1 MIDHHKLIM
10 MEVDIV
16 LLVSFS
22 ISYMYI
28 HCIVYLILCDYSD
41 YDVWLRNVTI
51 NNRLKEY
58 M

>member
-1 MIDHHKLIM
+1 
-10 MEVDIV
+10 MEVDIG

-28 HCIVYLILCDYSD
+28 HSIVYSTLFDYSD
-41 YDVWLRNVTI
+41 YDVWLHNVTI

-58 M
+58 I